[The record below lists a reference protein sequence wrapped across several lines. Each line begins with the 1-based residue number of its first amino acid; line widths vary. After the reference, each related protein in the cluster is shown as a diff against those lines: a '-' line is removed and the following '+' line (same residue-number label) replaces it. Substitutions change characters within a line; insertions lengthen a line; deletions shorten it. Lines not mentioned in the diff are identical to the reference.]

1 MRGERAHDPQPKQ
14 CPPSPFWQDHGVS
27 ARHNKFG
34 TFQVKIEQKTERANA
49 QHGKRSPQK
58 KAAVTKFK
66 GAHLL
71 MWLAALCM
79 LERVGAAAVSAS
91 ALALFQTPPST
102 CECSAEF
109 EKLEAKL
116 EAMGSEAP
124 IAPKLHTRLHRC
136 RAEHV

>member
-1 MRGERAHDPQPKQ
+1 VRGERAHDPQPKQ

-34 TFQVKIEQKTERANA
+34 TFQVKIEQTTERANA

-71 MWLAALCM
+71 KWLAALCM
-79 LERVGAAAVSAS
+79 LDCVGAAAEPWA
-91 ALALFQTPPST
+91 
-102 CECSAEF
+102 AE
-109 EKLEAKL
+109 L
-116 EAMGSEAP
+116 
-124 IAPKLHTRLHRC
+124 
-136 RAEHV
+136 